1 MIFEEYL
8 KNILSRSSSSVRM
21 KQEGRVCYLLA
32 LPMPVF
38 YRNMAFVCESVC
50 TRMWAC
56 VCSLCVRV
64 GFFWQT
70 SRWPQSF
77 SLAKFSS
84 LYSIISLCYGKTL
97 RKTAWWDAKSKD
109 SGIRNSSSWTLALW
123 LTINNTG
130 IHGQATYLWARFFI
144 WKNNVAALWGSFE
157 Y

>member
-1 MIFEEYL
+1 MDRDKYRLWTGRLSPAFKTFPKSFLTFIKTVDSQIKKSWFSFEQGQCFS
-8 KNILSRSSSSVRM
+8 NILFL
-21 KQEGRVCYLLA
+21 GDTHC
-32 LPMPVF
+32 
-38 YRNMAFVCESVC
+38 
-50 TRMWAC
+50 C
-56 VCSLCVRV
+56 VY
-64 GFFWQT
+64 
-70 SRWPQSF
+70 
-77 SLAKFSS
+77 LAKFSS